1 MMKLTRSR
9 FLQLIPAVIAIPT
22 AQSLSLP
29 QKTTLVAT
37 SDPLP
42 SWQEGPV
49 KSAILDFVQQATSE
63 GSDGYIPPRDRIAT
77 FDNDGTLWCEQPLAQ
92 GMFVIS
98 QVKARVERQPE
109 LADQPVVRALLNQ
122 DKSYFAQP
130 EARAEL
136 LKVLATVSA
145 NMGQEEFECQAQS
158 FLETATHPQYA
169 VKYTELGYQPQL
181 ELLAY
186 LRANGFQTWICTGG
200 GIDFVRLISESMYGI
215 IPQQVIGS
223 SLEKEYRL
231 VDGKNVIWRLPKID
245 LINDKEGK
253 PVGMDRAIG
262 QPPVFACGNVRSG
275 GDIAMLTYSQSASYP
290 TFQLLINHDDE
301 EREFA
306 YSEADNASLNA
317 AQEKDWNVVSMK
329 ADWLQVFTWQ

>member
-77 FDNDGTLWCEQPLAQ
+77 FDNDGTLWCEQPLVQ
-92 GMFVIS
+92 GMFIIS
-98 QVKARVERQPE
+98 QLKARLEMEPE
-109 LADQPVVRALLNQ
+109 LADQPLVRALLTR
-122 DKSYFAQP
+122 DSSYFAQP
-130 EARAEL
+130 EARTEL
-136 LKVLATVSA
+136 LKLLATISA
-145 NMGQEEFECQAQS
+145 NMPQEEFVPQAQS
-158 FLETATHPQYA
+158 FLETAIHPQYG

-181 ELLAY
+181 QLLAY

-253 PVGMDRAIG
+253 PVGIDRAIA

-275 GDIAMLTYSQSASYP
+275 GDIAMLTYSQSAPYP
-290 TFQLLINHDDE
+290 TFQLLINHDDDE
-301 EREFA
+301 CEFA

-317 AQEKDWNVVSMK
+317 AQDKGWNVVSMK
-329 ADWLQVFTWQ
+329 TDWLQVFGWQ

>member
-1 MMKLTRSR
+1 MKLTRSR
-9 FLQLIPAVIAIPT
+9 FLQLLPAVIAIPT

-29 QKTTLVAT
+29 KKTTLVAT

-49 KSAILDFVQQATSE
+49 KSAILDFVQQAKTE

-77 FDNDGTLWCEQPLAQ
+77 FDNDGTLWCEQPLPQ
-92 GMFVIS
+92 GMFIIS

-109 LADQPVVRALLNQ
+109 LADRPVVRALLNQ

-136 LKVLATVSA
+136 LKVLAAVSA
-145 NMGQEEFECQAQS
+145 NMPQEEFERQAQA
-158 FLETATHPQYA
+158 FLETATHPQYG
-169 VKYTELGYQPQL
+169 VKYTELGYQPQV

-223 SLEKEYRL
+223 SLEKEYRS
-231 VDGKNVIWRLPKID
+231 VDGGSVIWRLPKLD
-245 LINDKEGK
+245 LINDKAGK
-253 PVGMDRAIG
+253 PVGIDRAIA

-275 GDIAMLTYSQSASYP
+275 GDIAMLTYSQSAPYP
-290 TFQLLINHDDE
+290 TFQLLINHDDQ

-317 AQEKDWNVVSMK
+317 AQEKGWNIVSMK
-329 ADWLQVFTWQ
+329 TDWRQVFAWQ